1 MGGKVWVVSIPY
13 IGVLIQITSIDYQKG
28 YKIWI
33 IFVLQNCYK
42 NMEDQFDV
50 PQQTDQQPV
59 SVETTSTPAEP
70 VSEDKGTQQ
79 TPISQKQQNNYNAQ
93 RRIRQR
99 NVREKRIAELEAELA
114 KYKDK
119 DDDFSKFKQSTL
131 NDRIGDMRA
140 TMADE
145 DVEDFRSHAESL
157 LGDET
162 DKFMQDTY
170 RYADYVN
177 KNEPDVLLYA
187 QREYGPILLAEW
199 YKRMDNP
206 QLNAQWKRMTAYEKG
221 MVLNKLYDHIVNVI
235 SHYNKNGEGT
245 QKQTVPIPGGGK
257 QTPTNEPTDDFG
269 IEFARA
275 EARHKRGK

>member
-1 MGGKVWVVSIPY
+1 
-13 IGVLIQITSIDYQKG
+13 
-28 YKIWI
+28 
-33 IFVLQNCYK
+33 
-42 NMEDQFDV
+42 MEELNQDL
-50 PQQTDQQPV
+50 PQQTEQQSA
-59 SVETTSTPAEP
+59 SVETTSTPTVEP
-70 VSEDKGTQQ
+70 VSENTE
-79 TPISQKQQNNYNAQ
+79 TRISQKQQNNYNAQ

-99 NVREKRIAELEAELA
+99 NAREKRIAELEAELA

-145 DVEDFRSHAESL
+145 EVEDFRNHAESL

-170 RYADYVN
+170 RYANYVN
-177 KNEPDVLLYA
+177 KNEPEVLLYA

-206 QLNAQWKRMTAYEKG
+206 QLNAQWKQMTVYEKG
-221 MVLNKLYDHIVNVI
+221 MVLAELYAHITNVI
-235 SHYNKNGEGT
+235 NHYNTNKPAVSNKP
-245 QKQTVPIPGGGK
+245 QNVPIPGSGK
-257 QTPTNEPTDDFG
+257 QSATNEPTDDFG

>member
-1 MGGKVWVVSIPY
+1 MGSKYSTHRPLNSVHTAFYTDGYK
-13 IGVLIQITSIDYQKG
+13 KG

-33 IFVLQNCYK
+33 IFILQNCYK
-42 NMEDQFDV
+42 DMEDQFNAPEQV
-50 PQQTDQQPV
+50 EQPV
-59 SVETTSTPAEP
+59 TVETTSTPNEP
-70 VSEDKGTQQ
+70 TGEDKHESVVSE
-79 TPISQKQQNNYNAQ
+79 KQQNNFNAQ

-99 NVREKRIAELEAELA
+99 NARNKRIAELEAELA

-119 DDDFSKFKQSTL
+119 DDDFSKFQTTSL

-162 DKFMQDTY
+162 EKFMQDTY

-199 YKRMDNP
+199 YKRMDDP
-206 QLNAQWKRMTAYEKG
+206 RLNSQWMRMTAYEKG
-221 MVLNKLYDHIVNVI
+221 MVLSKLYEYITNVI
-235 SHYNKNGEGT
+235 TAYNKNNGAPQSGKP
-245 QKQTVPIPGGGK
+245 QSVPIPGSGR

>member
-1 MGGKVWVVSIPY
+1 M
-13 IGVLIQITSIDYQKG
+13 D
-28 YKIWI
+28 
-33 IFVLQNCYK
+33 
-42 NMEDQFDV
+42 MEDQFNA
-50 PQQTDQQPV
+50 PEQEDQPAA
-59 SVETTSTPAEP
+59 VETTSTPNEPTGEDKGAQQTP
-70 VSEDKGTQQ
+70 VSE
-79 TPISQKQQNNYNAQ
+79 KQQNNYNAQ

-99 NVREKRIAELEAELA
+99 NARNKRIAELEAELA

-119 DDDFSKFKQSTL
+119 DDDFSKFQTTSL

-145 DVEDFRSHAESL
+145 DVEDFRNHAESL

-162 DKFMQDTY
+162 EKFMQDTY

-199 YKRMDNP
+199 YKRMDDP
-206 QLNAQWKRMTAYEKG
+206 RLNAQWMRMTAYEKG
-221 MVLNKLYDHIVNVI
+221 MVLSKLYDHITNVVT
-235 SHYNKNGEGT
+235 SYNKNNG
-245 QKQTVPIPGGGK
+245 QPAQQPSKPQNVPIPGSGR
-257 QTPTNEPTDDFG
+257 QTQTNEPTDDFG

-275 EARHKRGK
+275 EARHKRGR

>member
-1 MGGKVWVVSIPY
+1 MGSKYLVHRY
-13 IGVLIQITSIDYQKG
+13 LYLITYTDYKKG

-33 IFVLQNCYK
+33 IFGLQNCYK
-42 NMEDQFDV
+42 DMEDQFNA
-50 PQQTDQQPV
+50 PEQEEQPV
-59 SVETTSTPAEP
+59 TVETTSTPNEP
-70 VSEDKGTQQ
+70 TGEDKGTQQ
-79 TPISQKQQNNYNAQ
+79 TPITEKQQNNFNAQ

-99 NVREKRIAELEAELA
+99 NARNKRIAELEAELA

-119 DDDFSKFKQSTL
+119 DDDFSKFQTTSL

-162 DKFMQDTY
+162 EKFMQDTY

-199 YKRMDNP
+199 YKRMDDP
-206 QLNAQWKRMTAYEKG
+206 RLNDQWKRMTAYEKG
-221 MVLNKLYDHIVNVI
+221 MVLSKLYEHITNVI
-235 SHYNKNGEGT
+235 ATYNKNNGKPSHEVNKG
-245 QKQTVPIPGGGK
+245 QSVPIPGSGR
-257 QTPTNEPTDDFG
+257 QTQTNEPTDDFS

>member
-1 MGGKVWVVSIPY
+1 MWEGMGCKYSIHTPFH
-13 IGVLIQITSIDYQKG
+13 TDYLYRLQERLQDLDYFG
-28 YKIWI
+28 
-33 IFVLQNCYK
+33 LQNCYK
-42 NMEDQFDV
+42 DMEDQLNA
-50 PQQTDQQPV
+50 PEQEEQPV
-59 SVETTSTPAEP
+59 TVETTSTPNEP
-70 VSEDKGTQQ
+70 TSENKGTQQ
-79 TPISQKQQNNYNAQ
+79 TPISEKQQNNFNAQ

-99 NVREKRIAELEAELA
+99 NARNKRIAELEAELA

-119 DDDFSKFKQSTL
+119 DDDFSKFQTTSL
-131 NDRIGDMRA
+131 NNRIGDMRA

-162 DKFMQDTY
+162 EKFMQDTY

-206 QLNAQWKRMTAYEKG
+206 QLNAQWMRMTGYEKG
-221 MVLNKLYDHIVNVI
+221 MVLSKLYEHITNVI
-235 SHYNKNGEGT
+235 DHYNKNGE
-245 QKQTVPIPGGGK
+245 QPAPQPQNVPIPGSGR
-257 QTPTNEPTDDFG
+257 QTQTNEPTDDFG

-275 EARHKRGK
+275 EARHKRGR

>member
-1 MGGKVWVVSIPY
+1 
-13 IGVLIQITSIDYQKG
+13 
-28 YKIWI
+28 
-33 IFVLQNCYK
+33 
-42 NMEDQFDV
+42 MEGQFNA
-50 PQQTDQQPV
+50 PEQEEQPV
-59 SVETTSTPAEP
+59 TVETTTTPDNEP
-70 VSEDKGTQQ
+70 GGENKGTQQ
-79 TPISQKQQNNYNAQ
+79 APVNEKQQNNFNAQ

-99 NVREKRIAELEAELA
+99 NARNKRIAELEAELA

-119 DDDFSKFKQSTL
+119 DDDFSKFQTTSL

-162 DKFMQDTY
+162 EKFMQDTY

-199 YKRMDNP
+199 YKRMDDP
-206 QLNAQWKRMTAYEKG
+206 RLNEQWKRMTAYEKG
-221 MVLNKLYDHIVNVI
+221 MVLSKLYEHITNVI
-235 SHYNKNGEGT
+235 AHYNKNGEGKPAKA
-245 QKQTVPIPGGGK
+245 QSVPIPGSGR
-257 QTPTNEPTDDFG
+257 QTQTTEPTDDFG

-275 EARHKRGK
+275 EARHKRGR

>member
-1 MGGKVWVVSIPY
+1 M
-13 IGVLIQITSIDYQKG
+13 ITYTDYKKG

-33 IFVLQNCYK
+33 IFGLQNCYK
-42 NMEDQFDV
+42 DMDEQNNAPEQAE
-50 PQQTDQQPV
+50 QPV
-59 SVETTSTPAEP
+59 TVETTSTPNEP
-70 VSEDKGTQQ
+70 TSENTHESG
-79 TPISQKQQNNYNAQ
+79 ISEKQQNNFNAQ

-99 NVREKRIAELEAELA
+99 NARNKRIAELEAELA

-119 DDDFSKFKQSTL
+119 DDDFSKFQTTSL

-199 YKRMDNP
+199 YKRMDDP
-206 QLNAQWKRMTAYEKG
+206 RLNAQWKLMTAYDKQQ
-221 MVLNKLYDHIVNVI
+221 VLHEMYKWITNVI
-235 SHYNKNGEGT
+235 TTYNKNGEGKPVA
-245 QKQTVPIPGGGK
+245 QPKAQNVPIPGSGR

-275 EARHKRGK
+275 EARHKRGR

>member
-1 MGGKVWVVSIPY
+1 MDGKLWA
-13 IGVLIQITSIDYQKG
+13 
-28 YKIWI
+28 
-33 IFVLQNCYK
+33 VLQNCYK
-42 NMEDQFDV
+42 DMEDQFNAPEQV
-50 PQQTDQQPV
+50 EQPV
-59 SVETTSTPAEP
+59 TVETTSTPNEP
-70 VSEDKGTQQ
+70 TSEDKGTQQ
-79 TPISQKQQNNYNAQ
+79 APINEKQQNNYIAQ

-99 NVREKRIAELEAELA
+99 NARNKRIAELEAELA

-119 DDDFSKFKQSTL
+119 DDDFSKFQTTSL

-162 DKFMQDTY
+162 EKFMQDTY

-199 YKRMDNP
+199 YKRMDDP
-206 QLNAQWKRMTAYEKG
+206 RLKSQWMRMTAYEKG
-221 MVLNKLYDHIVNVI
+221 MVLSKLYEHITNVI
-235 SHYNKNGEGT
+235 TTYNKNNGAPQAGKP
-245 QKQTVPIPGGGK
+245 QSVPIPGSGR
-257 QTPTNEPTDDFG
+257 QTPTSEPTDDFG

-275 EARHKRGK
+275 EARHKRGR

>member
-1 MGGKVWVVSIPY
+1 
-13 IGVLIQITSIDYQKG
+13 
-28 YKIWI
+28 
-33 IFVLQNCYK
+33 
-42 NMEDQFDV
+42 MEEQFDAPEQV
-50 PQQTDQQPV
+50 EQPV
-59 SVETTSTPAEP
+59 TVETTSTPNEP
-70 VSEDKGTQQ
+70 TSEDKHESV
-79 TPISQKQQNNYNAQ
+79 INEKQQNNYNAQ

-99 NVREKRIAELEAELA
+99 NARNKRIAELEAELA

-119 DDDFSKFKQSTL
+119 DDDFSKFQTTSL

-162 DKFMQDTY
+162 EKFMQDTY

-199 YKRMDNP
+199 YKRMDDP
-206 QLNAQWKRMTAYEKG
+206 RLNDQWKRMTAYEKG
-221 MVLNKLYDHIVNVI
+221 MVLSKLYEHITNVI
-235 SHYNKNGEGT
+235 TTYNKNNGQPAT
-245 QKQTVPIPGGGK
+245 QANKGQNVPIPGSGR
-257 QTPTNEPTDDFG
+257 QTPTSEPTDDFG

-275 EARHKRGK
+275 EARHKRGR

>member
-1 MGGKVWVVSIPY
+1 MGSKYSIHTAFY
-13 IGVLIQITSIDYQKG
+13 TDGYKKG
-28 YKIWI
+28 HKIWI
-33 IFVLQNCYK
+33 IFILQNCYK
-42 NMEDQFDV
+42 DMEEQLNAPEQV
-50 PQQTDQQPV
+50 EQPV
-59 SVETTSTPAEP
+59 TVETTSTPNEP
-70 VSEDKGTQQ
+70 TGEDKHESV
-79 TPISQKQQNNYNAQ
+79 ISEKQQNNYNAQ

-99 NVREKRIAELEAELA
+99 NARNKRIAELEAELA

-119 DDDFSKFKQSTL
+119 DDDFSKFQTTSL

-162 DKFMQDTY
+162 EKFMQDTY

-199 YKRMDNP
+199 YKRMDDP
-206 QLNAQWKRMTAYEKG
+206 RLNSQWMRMTTYEKG
-221 MVLNKLYDHIVNVI
+221 MVLSKLYEYITNVI
-235 SHYNKNGEGT
+235 TTYNKNNGAPQSGKP
-245 QKQTVPIPGGGK
+245 QSVPIPGSGR